1 MSDTRL
7 KNHIQIAEVAG
18 GQGATAN
25 AVQCPRRSYNPEA
38 ALEIQH
44 PPFYRVLIACNR
56 TGRN

>member
-1 MSDTRL
+1 MP
-7 KNHIQIAEVAG
+7 APE
-18 GQGATAN
+18 
-25 AVQCPRRSYNPEA
+25 YNPET